1 MRRKTVIDLQKMK
14 ASNEKIA
21 MITAYDATMAKLVD
35 AGGVDMVLVG
45 DSVGMVVQGM
55 DDTLSVTLD
64 DMVYHGRC
72 VARGLSQ
79 AHLTVDMPFMSYQV
93 SPEQALQ
100 SAGRLVQEGKAQS
113 VKLEGG
119 ERSASAVEKIV
130 AAGIPVVGHIG
141 LTPQSVNTLGG
152 WRVQGRSDAAGEQ
165 LIQDALAIQDAGA
178 FALVLEMVPA
188 ELAAEVTSAL
198 RIPTIGIG
206 ARAVM
211 RSLSEMILGLDMAF
225 SPKFLK
231 RYASTEPDHTS
242 GVRRVS
248 EVPRRTFPADEHS
261 FHRKNPQRRSH
272 GSTDEDPAIPC
283 DAPGGDG
290 APADVRSA
298 HRVRA
303 DDGIPPRRSPEPDAT
318 GARTVRLPRSV
329 DLREPP
335 PIWTQR
341 GPRSVSAGS
350 GG

>member
-1 MRRKTVIDLQKMK
+1 MRRNTVIDLQKMK
-14 ASNEKIA
+14 ANNDKIA

-45 DSVGMVVQGM
+45 DSLGMVVQGM
-55 DDTLSVTLD
+55 DDTLGVTLD
-64 DMVYHGRC
+64 DMIYHGRC
-72 VARGLSQ
+72 VARGLSK

-119 ERSASAVEKIV
+119 ERSAPAVEKIV

-152 WRVQGRSDAAGEQ
+152 WRVQGRSDAAAEQ
-165 LIQDALAIQDAGA
+165 LIQDAIAIQDAGA

-206 ARAVM
+206 AGVGCDGQV
-211 RSLSEMILGLDMAF
+211 LVCNDLLGFDMGF

-231 RYASTEPDHTS
+231 RYAELQNPITQAVSDYVTE
-242 GVRRVS
+242 VRAGI
-248 EVPRRTFPADEHS
+248 FPGDEHS
-261 FHRKNPQRRSH
+261 FHRKNPSKK
-272 GSTDEDPAIPC
+272 I
-283 DAPGGDG
+283 
-290 APADVRSA
+290 
-298 HRVRA
+298 
-303 DDGIPPRRSPEPDAT
+303 
-318 GARTVRLPRSV
+318 ARLY
-329 DLREPP
+329 
-335 PIWTQR
+335 
-341 GPRSVSAGS
+341 
-350 GG
+350 